1 MQGPADA
8 QARAGRKRARW
19 SQDIPD
25 ADVAT
30 YSAAR
35 AFLVGEWFG
44 ATLLVASFTLLYL
57 LAFGTSVP
65 PVVTYTVCGGLL
77 ALGSVV
83 YLRSRTYYQ
92 RIGFD
97 AAPKLHVGALVV
109 AGSAGIFWLLF
120 LILVALAWAGIPIQ

>member
-8 QARAGRKRARW
+8 QTEAGRKRAHW
-19 SQDIPD
+19 GQDVPD
-25 ADVAT
+25 ETVAS

-57 LAFGTSVP
+57 LAFGAHATTI
-65 PVVTYTVCGGLL
+65 VTYSVCGSLL
-77 ALGSVV
+77 LLGSVI

-97 AAPKLHVGALVV
+97 VAPKLHVGALVV
-109 AGSAGIFWLLF
+109 GGGGGVFWFLF
-120 LILVALAWAGIPIQ
+120 LFLVVLAWAGVPIQ

>member
-1 MQGPADA
+1 MQGPTDA
-8 QARAGRKRARW
+8 QARAGRKRAHW
-19 SQDIPD
+19 GQDIPD

-44 ATLLVASFTLLYL
+44 ASLLVASFTLLYL
-57 LAFGTSVP
+57 LAFGAHAA
-65 PVVTYTVCGGLL
+65 PVVTYSVCGGLL
-77 ALGSVV
+77 ALGAIV

-120 LILVALAWAGIPIQ
+120 LVLVVLAWAGIPIQ